1 MNITSAEN
9 LNINIEKHLIANRI
23 SIVLFSYG
31 LNEFYNAF
39 KYLKSILIYLSN
51 TNDLSK
57 NSIKIAMESV
67 SKYYS
72 LNIKSLVSSISKLY
86 TMLPKDFFI
95 SSPLYRKIK
104 MNCYHKTQFIAQSV
118 FKDIELFN

>member
-1 MNITSAEN
+1 MKNISAEN
-9 LNINIEKHLIANRI
+9 LNINKQLIANRI
-23 SIVLFSYG
+23 NIILFSYG

-39 KYLKSILIYLSN
+39 KYLKSIIIIMLDK
-51 TNDLSK
+51 NDLSK
-57 NSIKIAMESV
+57 ISVKEAMECV
-67 SKYYS
+67 AKQNS
-72 LNIKSLVSSISKLY
+72 LFIKSVITALSKLY

-118 FKDIELFN
+118 IKDLENFN